1 MLIQAKCH
9 CGNIAFTLDWEGDR
23 PEIPARACGCT
34 FCVKHG
40 GVWTSNPKG
49 KLAVQI
55 RDPAKVSRYEFGTRT
70 ATFHVCAQCGSVP
83 FVTSDIAGHRY
94 AVVNVN
100 MFENVD
106 PAWLRRGATDFE
118 AEDMAS
124 RLARRQRN
132 WIADVI
138 LREGSPPGV
147 AKQ

>member
-55 RDPAKVSRYEFGTRT
+55 
-70 ATFHVCAQCGSVP
+70 
-83 FVTSDIAGHRY
+83 
-94 AVVNVN
+94 
-100 MFENVD
+100 VD

-132 WIADVI
+132 WIADVS
-138 LREGSPPGV
+138 LHEGSPPGV